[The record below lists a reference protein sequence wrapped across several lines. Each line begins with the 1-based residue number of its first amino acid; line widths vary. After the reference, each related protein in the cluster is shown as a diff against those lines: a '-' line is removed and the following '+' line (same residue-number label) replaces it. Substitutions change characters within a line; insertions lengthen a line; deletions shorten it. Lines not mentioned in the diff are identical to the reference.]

1 MDRSNPP
8 RSCTAVCALL
18 ASLLAAAWIPAVAWG
33 QSASPRTPWGAP
45 DLNGIWSHG
54 TATPLERP
62 EEQGERGLLTE
73 AEIAEINAAQRS
85 AEGVGARRVVWWER
99 SLSDGRTSM
108 IVDPPD
114 GRIPYSAAGLERV
127 RSRPGQTTE
136 GPEGR
141 SPQERCISYG
151 IPRLGGPYS
160 QNIHIAQTPDHV
172 LLLFE
177 MVHEF
182 RIIPLDGRSHLP
194 GHMRQWL
201 GDSRGRWEDD
211 SLVVETVNFSPAQWF
226 RGLVAG
232 GHAPGRALHPHRR
245 RCGALRGDLPR
256 SGPLDAAVDGGRF
269 SCRRP
274 RATCSSSPATK
285 GNTGMTAT
293 LEIAKLGGSRGGRGA
308 VGRCSCAA
316 RMLRGRRSLFDSDR
330 SRLRRVVPCA
340 AGVEGAIPLRRTA
353 ARLWFTRASAG
364 TRRVRCP
371 VAPGPGKS
379 RRCTARAA
387 PQGGLQLPPTQIF
400 GPLRRPSHPR

>member
-1 MDRSNPP
+1 MNRSNPP
-8 RSCTAVCALL
+8 RSRTAVCAVL
-18 ASLLAAAWIPAVAWG
+18 ASLLATAGIPAAAWA

-62 EEQGERGLLTE
+62 EPQGDRALLTA

-85 AEGVGARRVVWWER
+85 TEGVGARRVVWWER

-114 GRIPYSAAGLERV
+114 GRIPYSEAGLERV
-127 RSRPGQTTE
+127 RARPGQTSE

-182 RIIPLDGRSHLP
+182 RIIPLDGRPHLP
-194 GHMRQWL
+194 DHVRQWL
-201 GDSRGRWEDD
+201 GDSRGHWEGDT
-211 SLVVETVNFSPAQWF
+211 LVVETVNFSPAQWF
-226 RGLVAG
+226 RGLSQG
-232 GHAPGRALHPHRR
+232 GMRLVERFTRLDEDTVRYAVTFDDPDLWTQPWTAEILMPPTE
-245 RCGALRGDLPR
+245 GDMFEF
-256 SGPLDAAVDGGRF
+256 A
-269 SCRRP
+269 CHE
-274 RATCSSSPATK
+274 

-293 LEIAKLGGSRGGRGA
+293 LEIA
-308 VGRCSCAA
+308 
-316 RMLRGRRSLFDSDR
+316 
-330 SRLRRVVPCA
+330 RLEEADADGER
-340 AGVEGAIPLRRTA
+340 
-353 ARLWFTRASAG
+353 
-364 TRRVRCP
+364 
-371 VAPGPGKS
+371 
-379 RRCTARAA
+379 
-387 PQGGLQLPPTQIF
+387 
-400 GPLRRPSHPR
+400 